1 MSAPEVTEKVL
12 EAISS
17 DKYDLYILNFANPDM
32 VGHTG
37 VYDATVKAIEVL
49 DGLVGEI
56 VQSILEKDGQI
67 LLTADHGNADYMVDD
82 KDEVVTKHSLSAVP
96 LCHICNEPVNFK
108 KNTGKLAD
116 ISPTLLTLMDIPV
129 PEEMKGNVLV

>member
-1 MSAPEVTEKVL
+1 M
-12 EAISS
+12 
-17 DKYDLYILNFANPDM
+17 
-32 VGHTG
+32 
-37 VYDATVKAIEVL
+37 
-49 DGLVGEI
+49 VGEI

-67 LLTADHGNADYMVDD
+67 LLTADHGNADYMIDD
-82 KDEVVTKHSLSAVP
+82 KDEVVTKHSLSVVP